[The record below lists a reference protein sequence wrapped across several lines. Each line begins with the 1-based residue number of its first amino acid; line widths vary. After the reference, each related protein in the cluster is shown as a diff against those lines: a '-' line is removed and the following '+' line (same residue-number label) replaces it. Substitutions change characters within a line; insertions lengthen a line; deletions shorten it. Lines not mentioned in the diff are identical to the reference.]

1 MDTWDNDFLGFV
13 EKAHISFRGRANG
26 RLRSAPS
33 MAISMFATASAKVRP
48 VRSSAASTAIVPPL
62 SPRR

>member
-26 RLRSAPS
+26 ETSAPS
-33 MAISMFATASAKVRP
+33 MAMSMSATASAKVRP
-48 VRSSAASTAIVPPL
+48 VRSSPGKATGDSSAVAVG
-62 SPRR
+62 